1 MKLPSPVILGPSD
14 IVTKRCGESHV
25 MQFVRD
31 FGFGG
36 QTICTPVVVDGVP
49 LCSVCL
55 SDEDLLRLVQAG
67 CEVELDN

>member
-1 MKLPSPVILGPSD
+1 
-14 IVTKRCGESHV
+14 